1 MHVADVDA
9 DSICF
14 PRKCPHCGGKAAG
27 TYAVAAMR
35 GLDVYAGGYT
45 MPLLLDV
52 PVCRE
57 VFDRRRRAAL
67 VALVLVLVLVV
78 AAAIGAAVLAWRG
91 AWIAA
96 IVLGAFAGVL
106 AMGGRTGWDAGLLDR
121 AIVGMYARS
130 ISSKR
135 LRVGF
140 RDDKYFAEWARL
152 NRVPPRG
159 K

>member
-1 MHVADVDA
+1 MPTADVDA

-35 GLDVYAGGYT
+35 GLDVYFGGYT

-52 PVCRE
+52 PVCRDA
-57 VFDRRRRAAL
+57 FDRRRRAAL
-67 VALVLVLVLVV
+67 AALVLILAVV
-78 AAAIGAAVLAWRG
+78 VTSAIAAAVFAWRG
-91 AWIAA
+91 SWIAA
-96 IVLGAFAGVL
+96 IVLGAFAAVL

-140 RDDKYFAEWARL
+140 RDDRYYSEWARL
-152 NRVPPRG
+152 NRLLP
-159 K
+159 KDK